1 MTGWYQMRS
10 YLARNPFFVEP
21 YADDEGVMQ

>member
-21 YADDEGVMQ
+21 YVNDEGKQL